1 MHIAYILYYVR
12 VAKNMTNA
20 KKLTT
25 LQYYK
30 KRENIL
36 FKCQRKMTNALSVQ
50 FKELEQLEKT
60 QNIEEVTKTQKTKE
74 VKTDSK
80 SLSKGVKETANT
92 LNYGK
97 SRAGQ
102 KDWFIVGVN
111 FDSHPQ
117 LKITELNISRT
128 KAFIRNSG
136 FMTEDSVKQFIS
148 EKVLTKLNGFKLG
161 GLYQSPIPSFSLEAL

>member
-1 MHIAYILYYVR
+1 
-12 VAKNMTNA
+12 MTNA

-25 LQYYK
+25 EQYSEA
-30 KRENIL
+30 REEIL
-36 FKCQRKMTNALSVQ
+36 FKCQRKITSALSVQ
-50 FKELEQLEKT
+50 FKQLEALEKK
-60 QNIEEVTKTQKTKE
+60 QNIKEVVKTQKAQVKTKE
-74 VKTDSK
+74 IK
-80 SLSKGVKETANT
+80 SLSKGVNETANT

-117 LKITELNISRT
+117 LKIASLNISRT

-136 FMTEDSVKQFIS
+136 FMTEDSVRQLIT
-148 EKVLTKLNGFKLG
+148 EQVLTKLNGFKLG
-161 GLYQSPIPSFSLEAL
+161 GLYQSPNPSLSLEAVQ

>member
-1 MHIAYILYYVR
+1 
-12 VAKNMTNA
+12 MTNA

-25 LQYYK
+25 EQYSEA
-30 KRENIL
+30 REEIL
-36 FKCQRKMTNALSVQ
+36 FKCQRKITSAISAQ
-50 FKELEQLEKT
+50 FKQLEALEKK
-60 QNIEEVTKTQKTKE
+60 QNIKEVVKTQKAKE

-117 LKITELNISRT
+117 LKLTELNISRT

-161 GLYQSPIPSFSLEAL
+161 GLYQSPFPSFSLEALQS

>member
-1 MHIAYILYYVR
+1 
-12 VAKNMTNA
+12 MTNA

-36 FKCQRKMTNALSVQ
+36 FKCQRKITNALSVQ

-80 SLSKGVKETANT
+80 S
-92 LNYGK
+92 
-97 SRAGQ
+97 
-102 KDWFIVGVN
+102 
-111 FDSHPQ
+111 
-117 LKITELNISRT
+117 
-128 KAFIRNSG
+128 
-136 FMTEDSVKQFIS
+136 FMACTFG
-148 EKVLTKLNGFKLG
+148 T
-161 GLYQSPIPSFSLEAL
+161 